1 MRGLSASRMR
11 WLLLSDLHFKHHDL
25 DRVRQTAQW
34 IVAEAERQQVGRVV
48 VCGDLLTSRSMQPT
62 HVLSACYR
70 FISLLSDV
78 VPRVHIVL
86 GNHDLAYRR
95 DYQTTALDA
104 LNIRRLAPY
113 VSLHSAVSQD
123 EWDGRR
129 VLLLPFREEQD
140 ELVEA
145 VAALRPNE
153 ASKTVAFAHL
163 AINKAITQRYVVGAD
178 VDNPRA
184 AKPITYHGFTGPDR
198 FASLA
203 RTFTGHFHSHQ
214 TIAQEQSSSIDKIKG
229 SVTYL
234 GSPLQLSW
242 ADLYDEQRGV
252 VLFDPETLEHELLIN
267 PHAVGYTTVDLQ
279 QVLSGPVDEGA
290 VTDKHVM
297 LVGKLT
303 HLKYVTARDKL
314 LSLGVRSVRNWSPM
328 GFALHAGRASFGG
341 LGASVP
347 ASDAAIQPSE
357 EPAGDETG
365 PASTTDAVL
374 ASDPGAEP
382 RAEGLNLAAEAR
394 EYVES
399 LDLDESL
406 LSRREELVRVG
417 QRMIQVSREVAD
429 QEDEVSVNHQDF
441 LDRSSQVVGTRTA
454 TELAGPSTHVFVAEP
469 RTLTITNFLGVQ
481 NTVTIDFQQ
490 DLPRGLTLLIG
501 DNGSGK
507 STLIEA
513 AVWCQFGRCVRG
525 GMAVDDVVNDNVR
538 KDCSVKLEFANG
550 YTITRYRKHKTYKN
564 RVIISLHGEPQPQL
578 ETQAAIDE
586 LLGTDY
592 ETYVR
597 TVVLSHESAASFLN
611 LTAAQRRDL
620 IETSLGLSMLN
631 QCGQVSRLLL
641 KDIDTDVNKVE
652 GKLEGLIGSIRSDER
667 RFQDL
672 DQTRKQFE
680 DEAEEAV
687 ASLGAATR
695 DHASKEAQ
703 AVELS
708 TGFRFEI
715 SKLENQF
722 YAERGNLRRLN
733 SAITQMQEEKHARMQ
748 EEKLA
753 RIQEQKDAE
762 PTSRLGRLQQ
772 QLSQRLEAMTA
783 AHPIGPPKL
792 FRAMET
798 SILRFLLMTVSSLLR
813 TFGTPKDG
821 SPREGS
827 PEDGSPEDGSPK
839 DGSPEDASPKDAS
852 PKDASPKD
860 GYPGTASAQDQNHDR
875 EAAVDGFRRD
885 VEESAS
891 RLQSLEHEVE
901 VSINNAILIIDQLA
915 QAMLAHRAC
924 ETLQQQVTIKQR
936 DAAIYKRLAEAEQS
950 SLHSLRSEH
959 DVHATKL
966 RELAA
971 DRELFVFWS
980 SALAKRTRRASSSA
994 SSSSTAKAATSF
1006 REHMLVKSL
1015 SQLNA
1020 LLVQVLAA
1028 LYDDTRHAHMATGM
1042 LRSLF
1047 DSESADIMID
1057 TPVSG
1062 SVLDPSLAVHSSL
1075 AYSKRS
1081 SGERKRIDLAL
1092 FFALLQLARAR
1103 SAHRAHYV
1111 LVDEVFDNL
1120 DKAGQAAV
1128 ARWCSVMSPTVVG
1141 WILVIT
1147 HSQFLVERDLGDY
1160 ASKALVVRVR
1170 MGQGGT
1176 ELFVDGS
1183 KLGGES
1189 GDEE

>member
-1 MRGLSASRMR
+1 MRGPSASRMR

-48 VCGDLLTSRSMQPT
+48 VCGDLLTSRTMQPT

-104 LNIRRLAPY
+104 LSIKRLAPY
-113 VSLHSAVSQD
+113 VSLHSVVSRD

-140 ELVEA
+140 ELTEA
-145 VAALRPNE
+145 VAALGPDE
-153 ASKTVAFAHL
+153 ASETVAFAHL
-163 AINKAITQRYVVGAD
+163 AINKAITQRYAVGAG

-184 AKPITYHGFTGPDR
+184 ANSITYHGFTGPDR

-214 TIAQEQSSSIDKIKG
+214 TIAQEQSSSVDKINPQG
-229 SVTYL
+229 SVVYL

-267 PHAVGYTTVDLQ
+267 RHAVGYTTADLQ
-279 QVLSGPVDEGA
+279 QVLGGQVDEGA
-290 VTDKHVM
+290 VTGKHVM
-297 LVGKLT
+297 LTGKLT

-314 LSLGVRSVRNWSPM
+314 LSLGVRSVRNWTPM
-328 GFALHAGRASFGG
+328 GFALHAGRSSFGG

-347 ASDAAIQPSE
+347 ASDAAIQPLE
-357 EPAGDETG
+357 EPTGDETG
-365 PASTTDAVL
+365 PTSTTGGVL

-382 RAEGLNLAAEAR
+382 RVERLHLAAEAR

-406 LSRREELVRVG
+406 LLRREELVRVG
-417 QRMIQVSREVAD
+417 QRMIQVSREIAD
-429 QEDEVSVNHQDF
+429 QDDEVRVNHQDF

-481 NTVTIDFQQ
+481 NTITIDFQQ
-490 DLPRGLTLLIG
+490 DLPRGLTFLVG

-513 AVWCQFGRCVRG
+513 AAWCQFGRCVRG
-525 GMAVDDVVNDNVR
+525 GMAVDDVVNDNVG
-538 KDCSVKLEFANG
+538 KNCSVKLEFANG
-550 YTITRYRKHKTYKN
+550 YTIARHRKHKIYKN
-564 RVIISLHGEPQPQL
+564 RVIVSLRGEPQPQL
-578 ETQAAIDE
+578 EHPDARTTQAAINE

-597 TVVLSHESAASFLN
+597 TVVLSHESTASFLN
-611 LTAAQRRDL
+611 STPAQRRDL
-620 IETSLGLSMLN
+620 IEASLGLSMLN

-641 KDIDTDVNKVE
+641 KDIDNDVNKVE
-652 GKLEGLIGSIRSDER
+652 GKLEGLIRIMEYNER
-667 RFQDL
+667 RVEDL
-672 DQTRKQFE
+672 ERTQKRLE

-703 AVELS
+703 AAELNMAIRVGIS
-708 TGFRFEI
+708 TPQ
-715 SKLENQF
+715 NQIYTEQEDLQQPKCS
-722 YAERGNLRRLN
+722 YARMEEEKHAR
-733 SAITQMQEEKHARMQ
+733 MQEEKHARMQ
-748 EEKLA
+748 E
-753 RIQEQKDAE
+753 QKHAE

-772 QLSQRLEAMTA
+772 QLSQRLKAVTA
-783 AHPIGPPKL
+783 AHPTGLPKL
-792 FRAMET
+792 FRAIET
-798 SILRFLLMTVSSLLR
+798 SIICFLLMTVSSLLR

-821 SPREGS
+821 SP
-827 PEDGSPEDGSPK
+827 
-839 DGSPEDASPKDAS
+839 
-852 PKDASPKD
+852 
-860 GYPGTASAQDQNHDR
+860 GTTSAQDQNHYL
-875 EAAVDGFRRD
+875 EALIDAFRRD
-885 VEESAS
+885 VEKSAS
-891 RLQSLEHEVE
+891 RLQSLKHQVKI
-901 VSINNAILIIDQLA
+901 SINNATMMSEQLA
-915 QAMLAHRAC
+915 QVMRAQKAC
-924 ETLQQQVTIKQR
+924 EALQHQVTIKQR
-936 DAAIYKRLAEAEQS
+936 DAATYKRLAETETS

-959 DVHATKL
+959 DVLATK
-966 RELAA
+966 RQELAA

-980 SALAKRTRRASSSA
+980 SALGKRTRRASSSP
-994 SSSSTAKAATSF
+994 SSPTSAAKATTNF
-1006 REHMLVKSL
+1006 REHILARSL

-1020 LLVQVLAA
+1020 LLVQVLTA

-1047 DSESADIMID
+1047 DSESSADVMSS
-1057 TPVSG
+1057 TG
-1062 SVLDPSLAVHSSL
+1062 SLLDPTLAVHPSL

-1111 LVDEVFDNL
+1111 LVDEAFDNL

-1128 ARWCSVMSPTVVG
+1128 VRWCGVMSPTVVG
-1141 WILVIT
+1141 WVLVIT
-1147 HSQFLVERDLGDY
+1147 HSQFLVERDLGDC
-1160 ASKALVVRVR
+1160 AGKALVVRAR

-1176 ELFVDGS
+1176 EVF
-1183 KLGGES
+1183 GGWRSRREA
-1189 GDEE
+1189 E